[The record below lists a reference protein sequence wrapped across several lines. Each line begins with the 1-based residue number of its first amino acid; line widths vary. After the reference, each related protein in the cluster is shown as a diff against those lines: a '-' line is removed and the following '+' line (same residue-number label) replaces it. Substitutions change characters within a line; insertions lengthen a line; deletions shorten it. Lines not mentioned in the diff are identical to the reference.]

1 MTPNRPPAA
10 SSAGAWASAWRS
22 APGSSLTAMRTAWNV
37 RVATW
42 RRRGHAARGTA
53 ARTAATRS
61 PVRARGRR
69 RTIARA
75 MRRAWG
81 SSPYSKMIRASSASG
96 RWFRSVAA
104 VCAAEGSRRMSRG
117 SSSRWK
123 EKPRPDSSS
132 CQEETPRSSR
142 IAPARQRVEQR
153 GRPLGAVALVLL
165 EPGAIPDL
173 ESRQPS
179 APQRHFLVEP
189 RQLPHV
195 RREEDAPRRVERH
208 VLGARDVEP
217 AHLAH
222 LRVERGLLAQLRLN
236 PLPLLE
242 RMHLEALAIGHD
254 DQPALVMRQG
264 VPKLRRHAQ
273 APLRVERVL
282 IAPPKHGRA
291 VRLCASSHSVPLR

>member
-1 MTPNRPPAA
+1 
-10 SSAGAWASAWRS
+10 
-22 APGSSLTAMRTAWNV
+22 
-37 RVATW
+37 
-42 RRRGHAARGTA
+42 
-53 ARTAATRS
+53 
-61 PVRARGRR
+61 
-69 RTIARA
+69 

-132 CQEETPRSSR
+132 CQEETPKSSR
-142 IAPARQRVEQR
+142 IA
-153 GRPLGAVALVLL
+153 
-165 EPGAIPDL
+165 
-173 ESRQPS
+173 S
-179 APQRHFLVEP
+179 APSIPCVAAA
-189 RQLPHV
+189 LPI
-195 RREEDAPRRVERH
+195 RPELRRVERH

-217 AHLAH
+217 AHLAP
-222 LRVERGLLAQLRLN
+222 LRVERGLLAQLRLG
-236 PLPLLE
+236 PLPLRE

-264 VPKLRRHAQ
+264 VPKFRRHAQ

-282 IAPPKHGRA
+282 ITPPKHGRA
-291 VRLCASSHSVPLR
+291 VRLCYSSHSVPLR